1 MAPKYPSARHFLTIS
16 ASLLAVLVAGCASTS
31 TPYDGPSV
39 ETEEAIIKVKSRG
52 GDDYTASIPQLGAAL
67 GLSDDRPDSY
77 TVVRG
82 DTLWDISG
90 KFLDEPWRW
99 PEVWQANPDIKNPH
113 LIYPGD
119 RIRLEYDADGRPKL
133 VVSRNGV
140 DLNFDVEDVSGN
152 VEKLSPRIREESLE
166 EAIPSIPGDAIRQFL
181 VYPRVISRQE
191 LGASPYVIGNYE
203 GRLTSAVGHE
213 IYARGIRNRDQSS
226 YGIFR
231 ESKVLRDPISGEDL
245 GQEVSH
251 VGDARLLQL
260 GDPST
265 LLITSNKTET
275 IAGDRLMSSGNSF
288 TPHQYIPRTPN
299 FDGEGR
305 VVSLV
310 DAIAQVGRNQVVVI
324 NLGERNDIEVGD
336 VLAIERRGGRIR
348 DPIKG
353 RGQETV
359 AIPNTRTGVVM
370 VFQTFDKVSYAL
382 VMESKRPIHQ
392 NDVVTPI

>member
-1 MAPKYPSARHFLTIS
+1 MAPKYPTARHFLTIS
-16 ASLLAVLVAGCASTS
+16 ASLLTMFVASCGSIES
-31 TPYDGPSV
+31 YDGP
-39 ETEEAIIKVKSRG
+39 TARTDAPAIKVKSRG
-52 GDDYTASIPQLGAAL
+52 GDDYTTSIPQLGAAL

-99 PEVWQANPDIKNPH
+99 PEVWQANPDIQNPH
-113 LIYPGD
+113 LIFPGD

-140 DLNFDVEDVSGN
+140 DMNFNVEDVSAGN

-181 VYPRVISRQE
+181 VYPRVISNEE
-191 LGASPYVIGNYE
+191 LNASPYIIGNYE

-213 IYARGIRNRDQSS
+213 IYARGLSSRDQSS

-231 ESKVLRDPISGEDL
+231 KSKVLRDPITGENL

-265 LLITSNKTET
+265 LVITTNKIET
-275 IAGDRLMSSGNSF
+275 LSGDRLMSSGNGF
-288 TPHQYIPRTPN
+288 TPHQYIPRTPD

-336 VLAIERRGGRIR
+336 VLAIERRGGRIK

-353 RGQETV
+353 RGLDTV